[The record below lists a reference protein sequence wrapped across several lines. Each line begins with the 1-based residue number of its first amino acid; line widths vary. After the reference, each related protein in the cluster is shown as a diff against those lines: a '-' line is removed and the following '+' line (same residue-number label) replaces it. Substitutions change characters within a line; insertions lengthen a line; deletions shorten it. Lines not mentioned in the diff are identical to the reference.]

1 MADEKIILE
10 IYVNTADA
18 KKQIDELK
26 ATIEK
31 QNDALTD
38 MKKGT
43 DSYKKLSGSI
53 KENKD
58 SISNLTKIV
67 KEQESAQRSL
77 DKQRQQAL
85 AQIAKQEQKQRDLI
99 AAANMEVKTDKDLEV
114 KLAAMINLRKNID
127 KTTADGVAQYDAM
140 TLAIKELDKA
150 VKENDASSGRYYR
163 NVGNYAGAIETANM
177 SLGEMKRT
185 LKELRNMPLVGKTE
199 AEIQQINAAMAKLT
213 DEIGDYGAKLKSS
226 GDKVSL
232 MIEATQGF
240 IAVSQMASGALA
252 AFGYNTEK
260 LEKAMVQLIGVSQA
274 LATIH
279 QLNEKQV
286 LQNTIATIKDTYAK
300 VANSIAAK
308 GQMMATNGATAATR
322 ALGSAM
328 NKVPFV
334 AIAAAVIAV
343 AAAIYLFIKRSSE
356 ATDQAVRLKNA
367 SENVAAVNQKIA
379 EATSETVVSL
389 NTYSQIAKDNTQ
401 TEKTRLDALEKI
413 REVSGDNIAIYD
425 LSAGSL
431 KLLDIQTQK
440 YIATIQLQAKAEAI
454 RQTAIEQ
461 YKKMLEV
468 QGAEMKKGGV
478 FSSGWSNLREQG
490 QEVQSIQENVNALMN
505 DYATTLTEIDKLNA
519 GNVSSSRTV
528 AEIESNI
535 AEFKTKQ
542 FNAYYAGRQKE
553 FKDKMSLYEAE
564 LAAAKSKEAEKTKNA
579 NLNSSARVEKERDD
593 IDLIVEIDFEA
604 AQRMLALNQGTWAN
618 YLEYLRNRQ
627 AADQSYYD
635 YKAMLDK
642 KATAEREK
650 METERNEAIKAGV
663 KQAVDEYAAAHAKEI
678 EELKA
683 YNELRRQLGLISD
696 GTIYDEKLEAL
707 KGYLEKKYI
716 TEQEYDKLSRQM
728 ENERKAAEIKSF
740 QDKFQMAVE
749 IQNSLSSL
757 VQSSMDA
764 QLQTLEGNEEAQA
777 EVRKKYADAIF
788 ATKISE
794 MAINGL
800 MSITSIWA
808 TWGAYPPVAALL
820 TGLSLAATIP
830 AIVKATAERN
840 KMRGFAD
847 GGYTGEGSKYTPA
860 GIVHKGEVVFSK
872 EDVKLL
878 GGVKKTDS
886 LRPTSNANM
895 QYFTGGIVGFGNTS
909 TAKNETNYAM
919 VEAVKNLQIVATI
932 EDINAGL
939 SSEQNRMSISRI

>member
-53 KENKD
+53 KENKE

-114 KLAAMINLRKNID
+114 KLNAMINLRKNID

-252 AFGYNTEK
+252 AFGYDTEK

-300 VANSIAAK
+300 VANAVAAK

-334 AIAAAVIAV
+334 AIAAAILAVVAGIVSIAM
-343 AAAIYLFIKRSSE
+343 KMKE
-356 ATDQAVRLKNA
+356 ANIETKKHKLAMEEYKSVQDKIANATGDNVVKLKLLTETVRDNTL
-367 SENVAAVNQKIA
+367 SEN
-379 EATSETVVSL
+379 
-389 NTYSQIAKDNTQ
+389 
-401 TEKTRLDALEKI
+401 TRKKALKE
-413 REVSGDNIAIYD
+413 IYD
-425 LSAGSL
+425 LTNGQVAVYGLSEASL
-431 KLLDIQTQK
+431 KSLDIQTQK
-440 YIATIQLQAKAEAI
+440 YIETLKLQAKAQALTEV
-454 RQTAIEQ
+454 AIEQ
-461 YKKMLEV
+461 YKKYYELKSKEVTSTKELKDKQQELLLLEQKINATV
-468 QGAEMKKGGV
+468 AESAEINKIATDAA
-478 FSSGWSNLREQG
+478 NN
-490 QEVQSIQENVNALMN
+490 EVKAL
-505 DYATTLTEIDKLNA
+505 
-519 GNVSSSRTV
+519 RTV
-528 AEIESNI
+528 AEIESDI
-535 AEFKTKQ
+535 ADFKTKQ

-553 FKDKMSLYEAE
+553 FKDKMSLYEDE
-564 LAAAKSKEAEKTKNA
+564 LAAAKSMEAEKTKNA
-579 NLNSSARVEKERDD
+579 NLNSSARVEKERYD
-593 IDLIVEIDFEA
+593 IDLMVEIDFEA
-604 AQRMLALNQGTWAN
+604 AQRMYALSMGTYAN

-627 AADQSYYD
+627 SADQSYHD
-635 YKAMLDK
+635 YKVMLNK
-642 KATAEREK
+642 KEAAEREK
-650 METERNEAIKAGV
+650 METERNEAV
-663 KQAVDEYAAAHAKEI
+663 RQAVEEYAAAHAKEI

-683 YNELRRQLGLISD
+683 CNELRRQLGLISD

-757 VQSSMDA
+757 IQSSMDA

-794 MAINGL
+794 MAVNGL

-808 TWGAYPPVAALL
+808 TWGAYPPVAAIL

-847 GGYTGEGSKYTPA
+847 GGYTGDGSKYTPA

-886 LRPTSNANM
+886 LRPTSSANM

>member
-199 AEIQQINAAMAKLT
+199 AEIQQINATMAKLT
-213 DEIGDYGAKLKSS
+213 DEIDDYGAKLKSS

-300 VANSIAAK
+300 VANAVAAK

-334 AIAAAVIAV
+334 AIAAAILAVVAGIVSIAM
-343 AAAIYLFIKRSSE
+343 KMKE
-356 ATDQAVRLKNA
+356 ANIETKKHKLAMEEYKSVQDKIANATGENVVKLKLLTETVRDNTL
-367 SENVAAVNQKIA
+367 SEN
-379 EATSETVVSL
+379 
-389 NTYSQIAKDNTQ
+389 
-401 TEKTRLDALEKI
+401 TRKKALKE
-413 REVSGDNIAIYD
+413 IYD
-425 LSAGSL
+425 LTNGQVAVYGLSEASL
-431 KLLDIQTQK
+431 KSLDIQTQK
-440 YIATIQLQAKAEAI
+440 YIETLKLQAKAQALTEV
-454 RQTAIEQ
+454 AIEQ
-461 YKKMLEV
+461 YKKYYELKSKEVTSTKDLKDKQQELLLLEQKINATV
-468 QGAEMKKGGV
+468 AESAEINKIATDAA
-478 FSSGWSNLREQG
+478 NN
-490 QEVQSIQENVNALMN
+490 EVKAL
-505 DYATTLTEIDKLNA
+505 
-519 GNVSSSRTV
+519 RTV

-553 FKDKMSLYEAE
+553 FKDKMSLYEDE
-564 LAAAKSKEAEKTKNA
+564 LAAAKSMEAEKTKNA
-579 NLNSSARVEKERDD
+579 NLNSSARVEKERYDT
-593 IDLIVEIDFEA
+593 DLIVEINFEA

-635 YKAMLDK
+635 YKAMLDN

-663 KQAVDEYAAAHAKEI
+663 KQAVEEYAAAHAKEI

-707 KGYLEKKYI
+707 KDYLEKKYI

-939 SSEQNRMSISRI
+939 SSEQNRISISRI

>member
-150 VKENDASSGRYYR
+150 VKENDASSGRYHR

-199 AEIQQINAAMAKLT
+199 AEIQQINATMAKLT
-213 DEIGDYGAKLKSS
+213 DEIDDYGAKLKSS

-300 VANSIAAK
+300 VANAVAAK

-334 AIAAAVIAV
+334 AIAAAILAVVAGIVSIAM
-343 AAAIYLFIKRSSE
+343 KMKE
-356 ATDQAVRLKNA
+356 ANIETKKHKLAMEEYKSVQDKIANATGENVVKLKLLTETVRDNTL
-367 SENVAAVNQKIA
+367 SEN
-379 EATSETVVSL
+379 
-389 NTYSQIAKDNTQ
+389 
-401 TEKTRLDALEKI
+401 TRKKALKE
-413 REVSGDNIAIYD
+413 IYD
-425 LSAGSL
+425 LTNGQVAVYGLSEASL
-431 KLLDIQTQK
+431 KSLDIQTQK
-440 YIATIQLQAKAEAI
+440 YIETLKLQAKAQALTEV
-454 RQTAIEQ
+454 AIEQ
-461 YKKMLEV
+461 YKKYYELKSKEVTSTKDLKDKQQELLLLEQKINATV
-468 QGAEMKKGGV
+468 AESAEINKIATDAA
-478 FSSGWSNLREQG
+478 NN
-490 QEVQSIQENVNALMN
+490 EVKAL
-505 DYATTLTEIDKLNA
+505 
-519 GNVSSSRTV
+519 RTV

-553 FKDKMSLYEAE
+553 FKDKMSLYEDE
-564 LAAAKSKEAEKTKNA
+564 LAAAKSMEAEKTKNA
-579 NLNSSARVEKERDD
+579 NLNSSARVEKERYDT
-593 IDLIVEIDFEA
+593 DLIVEINFEA

-635 YKAMLDK
+635 YKAMLDN

-663 KQAVDEYAAAHAKEI
+663 KQAVEEYAAAHAKEI

-707 KGYLEKKYI
+707 KDYLEKKYI

-939 SSEQNRMSISRI
+939 SSEQNRISISRI